1 MLHFVLHTKRLRRG
15 GLTPACGCAHASNRR
30 GRRQIE
36 AANATQYCQGV
47 HYESSMVTKS
57 WSRERENRPYTL
69 HPTQSFILSI
79 NRLKTH
85 SRAPYPYS
93 TQSCECVRPVP
104 PFFCHSTP
112 VRLWRKR
119 SRCHKNS
126 SKRQSQLNIFTVTVI
141 VVALGRSLYLIVF
154 PAAS

>member
-1 MLHFVLHTKRLRRG
+1 MFQCSRRLRRG
-15 GLTPACGCAHASNRR
+15 GLTSACGFAQARNGR
-30 GRRQIE
+30 GYRQI
-36 AANATQYCQGV
+36 AAVNATVLPRVALRKFCGFV
-47 HYESSMVTKS
+47 RL
-57 WSRERENRPYTL
+57 SRERENRPYTL